1 MFETFRYA
9 TEAVLPLV
17 LVIFLGYLLRRVGF
31 FTDHFLSVGY
41 KFSFRIALPAM
52 LFCTVYSIKT
62 FDAIDMRTVVYSLLV
77 IALLFALGTVAA
89 LLWIPD
95 KQQRGVVVQCFFRS
109 NSAIL
114 GVSLTEALG
123 GTPALQCV
131 AVLTAFTIPMFNVLA
146 VVALSIFNE
155 ESEGKK
161 KGLRAID
168 WKKIGLNIL
177 KNPLIIAI
185 AAGLLCVG
193 IRQMIPVGADGT
205 PVFMLSKQGKILFS
219 VVESMSKIASP
230 FMLMMLGGQFTF
242 SAVKGMKGQI
252 ILATV
257 ARIVLAPV
265 LAIGVGY
272 ALSRAGI
279 LSLGAPE
286 YASFIA
292 LFASPV
298 AVSSAIM
305 AREMKNDDILAGQ
318 LVVWTSVGSV
328 LTLFLFAFVF
338 RTVGLL

>member
-1 MFETFRYA
+1 MLETFRYA
-9 TEAVLPLV
+9 AEAVLPLV

-161 KGLRAID
+161 KGLGAID
-168 WKKIGLNIL
+168 WKRSDSI
-177 KNPLIIAI
+177 
-185 AAGLLCVG
+185 
-193 IRQMIPVGADGT
+193 
-205 PVFMLSKQGKILFS
+205 F
-219 VVESMSKIASP
+219 
-230 FMLMMLGGQFTF
+230 
-242 SAVKGMKGQI
+242 
-252 ILATV
+252 
-257 ARIVLAPV
+257 
-265 LAIGVGY
+265 
-272 ALSRAGI
+272 
-279 LSLGAPE
+279 
-286 YASFIA
+286 
-292 LFASPV
+292 
-298 AVSSAIM
+298 
-305 AREMKNDDILAGQ
+305 
-318 LVVWTSVGSV
+318 
-328 LTLFLFAFVF
+328 
-338 RTVGLL
+338 